1 MPRGHGRIDAEIWD
15 NPQFLKLD
23 EKAQRLYFFVVC
35 QPDVTHAGI
44 LPLTLSRWAQT
55 ASGLTPA
62 SLRETLQALVHAD
75 LVAVDHTTDELLI
88 CGYARLTRTWKQPRV
103 MGAMVRAAR
112 QITSPTL
119 RARLLAD
126 VERLPL
132 SDLADVT
139 TGTAPSVRQQVILHV
154 QTLCAEL
161 TPPTAPP
168 SRTPSQPPSPAPS
181 STAPQTAPQAP
192 ALADQILA
200 AWWERYGR
208 RTAQG
213 RRSVRATIADALDN
227 GNDPRELWRAMERL
241 GELSKPV
248 TGGTLTYAYAEL
260 RKPSRPSGTPQLPGG
275 LHPTGTDRRVA
286 DHYAL
291 IAEMDRETR

>member
-15 NPQFLKLD
+15 NPNFLKLD
-23 EKAQRLYFFVVC
+23 EKAQRLYLFLIC
-35 QPDVTHAGI
+35 QPDVTHTGV

-62 SLRETLQALVHAD
+62 SLRETLQALAQAD

-88 CGYARLTRTWKQPRV
+88 CGYARTTRIWKQPRI

-112 QITSPTL
+112 QITSPSL
-119 RARLLAD
+119 RARLRAD
-126 VERLPL
+126 IECLPL
-132 SDLADVT
+132 SDLTDVST
-139 TGTAPSVRQQVILHV
+139 SSGPSIRQQVIQHV
-154 QTLCAEL
+154 QALCREL

-168 SRTPSQPPSPAPS
+168 SRTPSPAPS
-181 STAPQTAPQAP
+181 AAPSSAAPEVAPQAP
-192 ALADQILA
+192 ALADQMLT

-213 RRSVRATIADALDN
+213 RRSVHATIAEALDN

-260 RKPSRPSGTPQLPGG
+260 RKTSKPSGAPQLPNG